1 MDEII
6 VEHVTKIYPI
16 YDRNEDRM
24 KEALNPFHKSYHRDF
39 YALRDISFR
48 VEKGETVGIIGTNG
62 SGKSTMLKIITGVP
76 VKYQGTVKVNGTV
89 SSLLELGVGFFE
101 EYTGLENVRMNG
113 HLMGLSKKDMDQK
126 IRDILDFAEI
136 GDFINQPIKTYSSGM
151 LVRLAFSMS
160 VNVDPEI
167 LIIDEALAV
176 GDIFFQAKCFHKL
189 EELKKKGTTI
199 LFVSHDMNA
208 VKRLCNRVIWIEQ
221 SIMKADG
228 PAQEVCDRYMSYQIN
243 SQNDANARMVGQYIM
258 DSEKSQEIQKESEE
272 EKGTVLRLPRI
283 THNEDVVSGTGKA
296 EILSVF
302 FRDEKGETIRSIK
315 TGQKCFYCMAV
326 RFLDD
331 IERPLFGFELET
343 NKGVRVIGI
352 NNYMLE
358 QEFKKAEKG
367 KLYYLEFGFTMPNFH
382 SGDYLIT
389 PAVASGIQ
397 DYHVVH
403 QRLHNFD
410 VISIEHL
417 GYENALLDIPAAF
430 SIIQCDEDN
439 VEFASEKAD

>member
-16 YDRNEDRM
+16 YDKNEDRM
-24 KEALNPFHKSYHRDF
+24 KEALNPFHRSYHRDF

-113 HLMGLSKKDMDQK
+113 HLMGLSKTDMEQK
-126 IRDILDFAEI
+126 IKDILDFAEI

-228 PAQEVCDRYMSYQIN
+228 PAQEVCDMYMSYQIN
-243 SQNDANARMVGQYIM
+243 SQNDANARLVGQYIT
-258 DSEKSQEIQKESEE
+258 DSDKSRDIEKDKPADKPS
-272 EKGTVLRLPRI
+272 VLQVPRI
-283 THNEDVVSGTGKA
+283 AHNEDVVSGTGKA

-302 FRDEKGETIRSIK
+302 FRDENGGILRSIK
-315 TGQKCFYCMAV
+315 TGQKCVYCMAV
-326 RFLDD
+326 RFLED

-352 NNYMLE
+352 NNYMLK

-367 KLYYLEFGFTMPNFH
+367 KLYYLEFAFTMPNFH

-389 PAVASGIQ
+389 PAVASGVQ
-397 DYHVVH
+397 EYHVVH

-417 GYENALLDIPAAF
+417 GYENALLDIPAVF
-430 SIIQCDEDN
+430 SVRQCDEKN
-439 VEFASEKAD
+439 IEFF